1 MSSLP
6 LRNKDD
12 TMKVCLTGG
21 IASGKSLLSHFLN
34 ELGVKTIDA
43 DDVVHELIPQE
54 ERERLRKV
62 VFKDPEARKELE
74 ARIHPLVRQKILSVI
89 EGVRG
94 QGSGVRCQES
104 GVKGDC
110 PPNLSLTP
118 NPSHLT
124 PNLSLPSIAV
134 IPLLFEVQ
142 WEKDYDIIVCVLSS
156 REKQIERMISLRGY
170 SREEAEAR
178 LAAQMDP
185 AMKAAKSDYVILNDS
200 SDENLKAEAKKLVE
214 YLVSKSKA

>member
-1 MSSLP
+1 
-6 LRNKDD
+6 
-12 TMKVCLTGG
+12 MKVCITGG
-21 IASGKSLLSHFLN
+21 IASGKSLLSHYLN
-34 ELGVKTIDA
+34 EFGVVTVDA
-43 DDVVHELIPQE
+43 DDIVHELIPKE

-62 VFKDPEARKELE
+62 VFKNPEARKELE
-74 ARIHPLVRQKILSVI
+74 ARIHPLVRQKILFAI
-89 EGVRG
+89 EGVGG
-94 QGSGVRCQES
+94 QESGVRSQES

-124 PNLSLPSIAV
+124 TNLSLPPIAV

-142 WEKDYDIIVCVLSS
+142 WEKDYDIIICILSS
-156 REKQIERMISLRGY
+156 REKQIERMMSLRGY
-170 SREEAEAR
+170 TREEAEAR

-185 AMKAAKSDYVILNDS
+185 AIKAAKSDYVILNDS
-200 SDENLKAEAKKLVE
+200 TDEDLKAEARKLVD

>member
-1 MSSLP
+1 
-6 LRNKDD
+6 
-12 TMKVCLTGG
+12 MKVCLTGG
-21 IASGKSLLSHFLN
+21 IASGKSLLSRYLN
-34 ELGVKTIDA
+34 ELGVRTVDA
-43 DDVVHELIPQE
+43 DDIVHELIPQE

-74 ARIHPLVRQKILSVI
+74 ARIHPLVRRKILSVI
-89 EGVRG
+89 EGRG
-94 QGSGVRCQES
+94 QGSGVRGQES
-104 GVKGDC
+104 V
-110 PPNLSLTP
+110 LTP
-118 NPSHLT
+118 NPS
-124 PNLSLPSIAV
+124 LPTVAV

-156 REKQIERMISLRGY
+156 REKQIERMMSLRGY

-185 AMKAAKSDYVILNDS
+185 AIKAAKSDYVILNDS
-200 SDENLKAEAKKLVE
+200 SDEDLKVEARKFVE